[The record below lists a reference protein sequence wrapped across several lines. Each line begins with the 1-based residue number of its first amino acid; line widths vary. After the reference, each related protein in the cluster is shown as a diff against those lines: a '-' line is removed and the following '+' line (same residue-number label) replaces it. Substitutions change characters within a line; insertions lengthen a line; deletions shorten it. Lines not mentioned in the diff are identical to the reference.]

1 MKTTILMCECRQ
13 GKRVPSDGTV
23 YKKATAEVGVEVGL
37 FVNVEAKLTNNQI
50 DSDYVEEQVKDKIL
64 DIFQIDNKDKVLNN
78 ICIYSIQ

>member
-13 GKRVPSDGTV
+13 GKRVPNDGTI

-37 FVNVEAKLTNNQI
+37 FINVETKLTNNQI
-50 DSDYVEEQVKDKIL
+50 NSDHVEEQVKDKIL

>member
-13 GKRVPSDGTV
+13 GKRVPNDGTV
-23 YKKATAEVGVEVGL
+23 YKKAIAEVGVEVGL
-37 FVNVEAKLTNNQI
+37 FVNIEAKLTNNKI

-78 ICIYSIQ
+78 ICIYGIQ